1 MDPFL
6 SLVNELSA
14 CSAPCPL
21 TEFIWDAHSASTGEG
36 VTLEQESVAEGE
48 GGQECF
54 LLLFACLNDT
64 RALHRR
70 SLAVT
75 SLA

>member
-48 GGQECF
+48 GGLCF
-54 LLLFACLNDT
+54 LLLCACLNDT